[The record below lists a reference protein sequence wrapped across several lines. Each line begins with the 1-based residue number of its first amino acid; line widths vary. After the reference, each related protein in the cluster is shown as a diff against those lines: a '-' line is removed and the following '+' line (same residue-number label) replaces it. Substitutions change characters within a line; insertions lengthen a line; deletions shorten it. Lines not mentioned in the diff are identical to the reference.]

1 MAIRK
6 LFSGVGLVVLASLV
20 LVSTLVTDQL
30 FKGVRIDLTENNLY
44 TLSDGSKNI
53 VENIQR
59 PVNLYFFF
67 SKEGTREA
75 LAWRNYAKQV
85 QELLEEFAL
94 ASDGKVR
101 LHVVDP
107 EPFSEEEDQAAEYGL
122 EPVSLGAGDPVYFG
136 LAAAAVEAEDATG
149 EGLSQSEI
157 IPFFQPDR
165 QEFLEYDI
173 ARLIYQVSLKQ
184 KPKVGLL
191 SGLDIQGGFDM
202 MQRTPKQPW
211 VISQQLSQLFDVEVL
226 PFELD
231 EIEADIELLV
241 IVHPKA
247 LSKSAQYAIDQHVLR
262 GGRALVFVDPFA
274 EQDVSPM
281 AGAVAADRSSDLP
294 ALFRAWGITYDPLNI
309 VGDYQLA
316 LQVSLQQ
323 GMPPV
328 KHLGILQFTDQNH
341 VSDDMIISQLETLN
355 FSTVGYISHSSGATT
370 TFAPLL
376 QTTEYAMPIA
386 ADKLSYMSSPTDLAK
401 DFKPTGEHYVVAAR
415 LSGKAKT
422 AFPDGVPVEDTAE
435 DKGDDNATEGAEAAS
450 DNDKAPTANKTVNA
464 DQLKEGEIN
473 VLVVADTDILS
484 DRLWVQVQQFFGQ
497 QIAQPFADN
506 GAFYINSVDNLSGSS
521 DLMSIRSRG
530 RFLRPF
536 TVVQEMQ
543 REAEA
548 DFREKEQGLQQRLEE
563 TEQRLMTLQGQRDD
577 KGNQLTLSPEQEA
590 EVIRFQEEKLR
601 IRKDL
606 RSVQHQ
612 LNRDIDQ
619 LDVWLKLINIALV
632 PAILTVFVILV
643 ALVRR
648 RKAAVR

>member
-44 TLSDGSKNI
+44 TLSDGSRNI

-94 ASDGKVR
+94 ASNGQVR

-122 EPVSLGAGDPVYFG
+122 EPVSMGAGDPVYFG
-136 LAAAAVEAEDATG
+136 LAAAAVESEDAG
-149 EGLSQSEI
+149 KDSLSKSEI

-173 ARLIYQVSLKQ
+173 ARLIYQVSLKK

-202 MQRTPKQPW
+202 MQRTPKKPW
-211 VISQQLSQLFDVEVL
+211 VISQQLGQLFDVVEL

-231 EIEADIELLV
+231 EIDDEIELLIV
-241 IVHPKA
+241 VHPKA

-274 EQDVSPM
+274 EQDMSPM
-281 AGAVAADRSSDLP
+281 AGSVAADRSSDLP
-294 ALFRAWGITYDPLNI
+294 ELFKAWGITYDPLNI
-309 VGDYQLA
+309 IGDYQLA

-355 FSTVGYISHSSGATT
+355 FSTVGYMSHESDATT
-370 TFAPLL
+370 TFTPLL

-386 ADKLSYMSSPTDLAK
+386 ADKLSFMSSPADLAK
-401 DFKPTGEHYVVAAR
+401 GFKPTGEHYVVAAR
-415 LSGKAKT
+415 ISGRAKT
-422 AFPDGVPVEDTAE
+422 AFPDGVPVEETTADE
-435 DKGDDNATEGAEAAS
+435 SAEGAKVESDKETTPAAA
-450 DNDKAPTANKTVNA
+450 KKTDT
-464 DQLKEGEIN
+464 DQLKEGDIN

-590 EVIRFQEEKLR
+590 EVIKFQEEKLR
-601 IRKDL
+601 IPKEL

-612 LNRDIDQ
+612 LNRDIEK
-619 LDVWLKLINIALV
+619 LDLWLKLINIALV
-632 PAILTVFVILV
+632 PAILTLFVIVV
-643 ALVRR
+643 AFVRR
-648 RKAAVR
+648 RKAAAQYK